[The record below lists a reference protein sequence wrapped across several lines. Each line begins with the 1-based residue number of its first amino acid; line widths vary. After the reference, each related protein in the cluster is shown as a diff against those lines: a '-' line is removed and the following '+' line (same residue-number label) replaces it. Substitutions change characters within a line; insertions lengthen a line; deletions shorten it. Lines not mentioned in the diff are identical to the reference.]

1 MIYKDKILVAFFC
14 FISNLVCAQTAP
26 SINPEATIVQENGER
41 ENIDSYQ
48 GSAPLTV
55 EFKANSSQTTG
66 WEAHYEWRFSEEGS
80 NSPYLIRYEENTNYT
95 FTKAGTH
102 NIILYATFT
111 KNNDTIAFAK
121 GYQYQQVSWKC
132 LTLSLL
138 TVME

>member
-1 MIYKDKILVAFFC
+1 MIYKDKILVALFC
-14 FISNLVCAQTAP
+14 FISNLVWAQTAP

-80 NSPYLIRYEENTNYT
+80 NSPYLIRY
-95 FTKAGTH
+95 
-102 NIILYATFT
+102 
-111 KNNDTIAFAK
+111 
-121 GYQYQQVSWKC
+121 
-132 LTLSLL
+132 
-138 TVME
+138 